1 MCVPSSRL
9 HSEWRFVFG
18 IHNQASNTAYVYAKS
33 AMMAEANA
41 ALTSAEAHARKQL
54 KSASKSN
61 RDTQRFPP
69 GTLWELIHA
78 DCIILLGLTQA
89 LR

>member
-1 MCVPSSRL
+1 M
-9 HSEWRFVFG
+9 
-18 IHNQASNTAYVYAKS
+18 I
-33 AMMAEANA
+33 AEANA
-41 ALTSAEAHARKQL
+41 ALKKAEVHVKKQL

-61 RDTQRFPP
+61 KDTHRFPP

-78 DCIILLGLTQA
+78 DCIILIGLTQA

>member
-1 MCVPSSRL
+1 
-9 HSEWRFVFG
+9 
-18 IHNQASNTAYVYAKS
+18 
-33 AMMAEANA
+33 MMAEANA
-41 ALTSAEAHARKQL
+41 ALNNAEAHAKRRL

-61 RDTQRFPP
+61 KDTHRFPP